1 MTSEGANRMPKNAD
15 NSAIAQMRAT
25 KRRLWSSDRF
35 QRIAFILPTSIF
47 LLCLTLFPFIYSVYL
62 SLHFVKMTNLSKK
75 IYAGLENYIDLFN
88 DSLFTTGIKNT
99 ASLAVTTLTV
109 EVLLGFLIARILFEL
124 SSKRGINFLRSAYLV
139 PIMITPIVVGV
150 AANYI
155 FTPQLGIA
163 NYLLGS
169 VGIEPIGFLGIAIP
183 ARLTVLAINVWQ
195 WTPFMAL
202 LILAGLTS
210 IRQDIVEAAKVD
222 GAKWYH
228 IMFWIEIPSILPII
242 LLGMTLRLIEILR
255 FFDII
260 YITTRGGPGDNT
272 MVMTL
277 YTYQQGFRYFHVGL
291 SSASA
296 VVILFVSITVT
307 TVAVNLLRR
316 AENNA

>member
-1 MTSEGANRMPKNAD
+1 ML
-15 NSAIAQMRAT
+15 T
-25 KRRLWSSDRF
+25 KDEEFSTQKVRSTKKHFWSSDKF
-35 QRIAFILPTSIF
+35 QRVAFILPTSIF

-62 SLHFVKMTNLSKK
+62 SLHFVKLTNLSKK
-75 IYAGLENYIDLFN
+75 FYAGFENYVDLFN

-99 ASLAVTTLTV
+99 ASLAVTTLTL
-109 EVLLGFLIARILFEL
+109 EIILGFFIARILFEL
-124 SSKRGINFLRSAYLV
+124 SNKRGINFLRSAYLV

-150 AANYI
+150 TANYI
-155 FTPQLGIA
+155 FTPQQGIA

-169 VGIEPIGFLGIAIP
+169 VGINPIGFFGIPIP
-183 ARLTVLAINVWQ
+183 AKLTILAVNVWQ

-210 IRQDIVEAAKVD
+210 IRQDIIEAAKVD

-228 IMFWIEIPSILPII
+228 IMFWIEIPSILPIV
-242 LLGMTLRLIEILR
+242 LLGITLRLIEILR
-255 FFDII
+255 LFDII

-296 VVILFVSITVT
+296 VVILFVSIVIT
-307 TVAVNLLRR
+307 TFVVRFLRK

>member
-1 MTSEGANRMPKNAD
+1 MAKN
-15 NSAIAQMRAT
+15 SGISPVAQMRVT
-25 KRRLWSSDRF
+25 KRHLWSSDRF

-202 LILAGLTS
+202 LILTGLTS